1 MDRFVRLSS
10 FLENCL
16 ANPDPSLVSKLQL
29 KLERARPALLDL
41 LDLVPKSSTERQQ
54 LENGSFTY
62 VATGTNYPA
71 GPALVKDILFLA
83 DQLSIS
89 EHLAASLVSYA
100 INAKPRAG
108 RGRAESGLVVFLDE
122 RAALIASLHAIW
134 RGALS
139 ADERLAA
146 SGLQRVFERE
156 TEELVRGKGASVN
169 VDPND
174 KNKRGTW
181 VQKVVETI
189 EHLRVQAAALRSK
202 LEQPLAAGGAG
213 FSSAL
218 VPAQGLTSAPSGN
231 FADEVVEMR
240 IQRYDDE
247 RRGLAQ
253 LLFFLGAARQ
263 INKDELLALAR
274 RVSTT
279 EANDPA
285 AVYLLVAL
293 LAALDCSDES
303 STEFFYP
310 LFTDSAFVNSFNQLL
325 QGKWAVP
332 QLKAT
337 VQLQWTIFLDAA
349 ARAVPNFETD
359 GGEFVD
365 ALTWQA
371 LDAGV
376 FGFLGRSVLAFKMDS
391 ESGEIWSTVGSDA
404 TTLSS
409 GSTVEPWFQEH
420 VTQQIEVLVL
430 DILTNKISILRKLRN
445 REEDVESTSHRG
457 GGFRSSQRS
466 RAAGGDH
473 DEHPI
478 VARHDL
484 EAFFLLIATLYRGE
498 PDSGLKFWE
507 EVLEDG
513 SMHAMTSRLS
523 AFLRWGSECRPPA
536 MMRAFY
542 EMVASLASGPISAT
556 YAFEFLGASDSGTKN
571 AMQASP
577 TFSWSALFGALEF
590 YHTNLPDRPM
600 EAGANAEGVLGE
612 MPPEEVP
619 ILRSFVRLLRQVV
632 SYSDVARATLYD
644 NQRHRPIATLFALLG
659 RPIPIE
665 LKASLISAI
674 AAFSRPGGTFGVDV
688 ARRTW
693 TALEQS
699 QILPTLAPS
708 EGRDARG
715 GAGLAMGRTGGCL
728 RGPGPLSIE
737 GGLFTELEEVEAPNK
752 VYPESTAFVQLLN
765 TLIHTPSTLEPL
777 RRGVEIDSHT
787 IPDNLGAP
795 HRAPGIDPYL
805 KFVIDDVLLKTGARE
820 FADQRERWKVTD
832 ACLLF
837 VEKCLASYDLG
848 PFLAWISAGG
858 QKASRNN
865 ASALTPLAHLTVH
878 PGFEILTRLLS
889 SGPLLDQILTIIIA
903 GQDAIQNNLAGTPLF
918 TSCMLRCMR
927 IVKRSL
933 ELQAPFLEV
942 VVPSIAETLLPLPQ
956 DKLNRLKT
964 LSPID
969 QLLLYQSEAVVQIA
983 LLINCE
989 EEDEIALLA
998 VQVLATIAE
1007 SPFFDVVQ
1015 KFPEQSRVKLNR
1027 LVGLLQAS
1035 PETLRIL
1042 DGVIMRLEAD
1052 IPESDLELGEPDG
1065 FGAGSIR
1072 QAIRSALLDLMLQN
1086 TQPGKTA
1093 PNIAHLLLGFNV
1105 RGRLEEMQIDD
1116 PDAADTQRTSLHVV
1130 LDLLAQNVSK
1140 ETDVQMSILFRH
1152 PTFAAKCY
1160 RLIRQ
1165 LCLHP
1170 YTSSAVSRYLR
1181 NREQFFFRQTQA
1193 LPFGIPAASGGAL
1206 GGVQYVDGKQLVTS
1220 SSAVCAILQSQ
1231 AWLLESTALELNM
1244 LANSQDT
1251 RRQVE
1256 LVGTL
1261 FENPTSADAEISDAF
1276 DQDAFDQALPRML
1289 EIFHALDFS
1298 WHDSIAPNEYRLNF
1312 FAELRFDACL
1322 KADSTGCE
1330 VYDFGAVLS
1339 LLSAARRELQNRGML
1354 SSSTQQE
1361 EAKRESKVIL
1371 ETLVIE
1377 NHRRE
1382 IQFARYHA
1390 LRAWR
1395 SLLDITLTKSF
1406 HLLPSEGRHSLLLD
1420 LMSAILPPL
1429 AASET
1434 EQAIS
1439 ELLAGAAVL
1448 LMTKLSEEGIRVVF
1462 FESAEAVQS
1471 VSPER
1476 LHAVLRLILQAILQP
1491 GVSPIVRGNLYA
1503 VLLNYIQYSS
1513 KMASLSPSLAKTL
1526 GNGSVADDASILGS
1540 LAAGPHDDL
1549 ISLDGLSSIGGGL
1562 SSRAKRN
1569 LLEAGNFSILHSAI
1583 ERLLPVICRDAAA
1596 GHEVW
1601 RTVAFTALDALMNV
1615 AEEARA
1621 SSRALSILSKQG
1633 YLQNFVAALKGAEVD
1648 LQEALKPDPE
1658 SLNALYVYEAQMSFL
1673 IRLASTREGAEK
1685 LMDAEVLAKLAD
1697 CDYLGAR
1704 PVADTN
1710 SMDFEGFLPPASER
1724 HHQLLLPALQ
1734 LVVGTLVSFGADTQ
1748 IATRQALAFVR
1759 GQRENLLVALKD
1771 CANLQTASSLREAH
1785 LIVTLLSI
1793 VLPSV
1798 SDEDLTTLSSFG
1810 GLHAALLNLSAKTC
1824 GPQDWVAGVLP
1835 SNETERDEDQTLVL
1849 GFRHDANIFSD
1860 KVETL
1865 VESLEAAILTYQS
1878 VATRK
1883 KPGTNAFRPVWAP
1896 SLSATEATLGSA
1908 GAFLR
1913 DTAMVL
1919 KTRLDDVTRL
1929 VGYLDGFDTTSLEEI
1944 EEVFSFPEEEGID
1957 GSERR
1962 QRVLQEL
1969 QALHATLRVKV
1980 TSSLHLLELGLLL
1993 YWRHIAFFLDP
2004 ERLASEA
2011 QSSRPEFGVGLAET
2025 LRTRSS
2031 TTSISPFDLPTLRDG
2046 VTKEFNERLS
2056 PLLAALEFNQK
2067 NVGSSWRNR
2076 EQYVGVV
2083 ARRLQSVLL
2092 LDA

>member
-1 MDRFVRLSS
+1 MLAS
-10 FLENCL
+10 CL
-16 ANPDPSLVSKLQL
+16 LPLGNLHPTSP
-29 KLERARPALLDL
+29 
-41 LDLVPKSSTERQQ
+41 T
-54 LENGSFTY
+54 GSFTY

-169 VDPND
+169 GDAND
-174 KNKRGTW
+174 KNKKRTW
-181 VQKVVETI
+181 VQKLVETI
-189 EHLRVQAAALRSK
+189 EHLRLQSAALRSK

-218 VPAQGLTSAPSGN
+218 VPAQGSTSSPSGN

-279 EANDPA
+279 EANDPP
-285 AVYLLVAL
+285 AVYLLLAL

-332 QLKAT
+332 QLKAA

-365 ALTWQA
+365 VLTWQA

-391 ESGEIWSTVGSDA
+391 ESSEIWSTVGSDA
-404 TTLSS
+404 TALSS

-430 DILTNKISILRKLRN
+430 DVLTNKISILRKLRN

-513 SMHAMTSRLS
+513 STHAMTSRLS

-556 YAFEFLGASDSGTKN
+556 YAFEFLGSSDNGTKN
-571 AMQASP
+571 GTQASP

-708 EGRDARG
+708 EGKDARG
-715 GAGLAMGRTGGCL
+715 GAGLAMGRTGGFL

-858 QKASRNN
+858 QRASGNN

-942 VVPSIAETLLPLPQ
+942 VVPSIAETSLPLLQ

-969 QLLLYQSEAVVQIA
+969 QLLLYQSEAIVQIA

-1042 DGVIMRLEAD
+1042 DGVILRLEAD

-1065 FGAGSIR
+1065 FGSGSIR

-1140 ETDVQMSILFRH
+1140 ETDVQMSILSRH

-1170 YTSSAVSRYLR
+1170 YTSSALSRYLR

-1261 FENPTSADAEISDAF
+1261 FENPTSGDAEITDAF

-1298 WHDSIAPNEYRLNF
+1298 WHDSIAPNEYRLSF

-1322 KADSTGCE
+1322 KTDSTGCE

-1361 EAKRESKVIL
+1361 EAKRESKAIL

-1476 LHAVLRLILQAILQP
+1476 LHAVLRVILQAILQP

-1549 ISLDGLSSIGGGL
+1549 ISLDGLSSIGGGP

-1621 SSRALSILSKQG
+1621 SSRVLSILSKQG
-1633 YLQNFVAALKGAEVD
+1633 YLQNFVAALKGAEAD

-1697 CDYLGAR
+1697 CDYLGSR

-1710 SMDFEGFLPPASER
+1710 SMGGSRSLRSVEYVARSLTRSRCRHSTEFEGFLPPASER

-1748 IATRQALAFVR
+1748 IATRQALAFVG

-1771 CANLQTASSLREAH
+1771 CANLQTVSSLREAH

-1835 SNETERDEDQTLVL
+1835 SNETERDEDRTLVL
-1849 GFRHDANIFSD
+1849 GFRHDATIFSD

-1883 KPGTNAFRPVWAP
+1883 KQGTNAFRPVWAP

-1957 GSERR
+1957 VSERR

-2046 VTKEFNERLS
+2046 VAKEFNERLS